1 MYIKAQPGILK
12 STRSG
17 FYIMKLISNNKI
29 NSIDAK
35 CDETMFKMKTNCEQ
49 NMTETIHI
57 ILP

>member
-29 NSIDAK
+29 GLHVWEVAALRK
-35 CDETMFKMKTNCEQ
+35 K
-49 NMTETIHI
+49 
-57 ILP
+57 L

>member
-1 MYIKAQPGILK
+1 MGGCSPEEKCYEKENCLFFR
-12 STRSG
+12 T
-17 FYIMKLISNNKI
+17 I
-29 NSIDAK
+29 NSIDTK

>member
-1 MYIKAQPGILK
+1 
-12 STRSG
+12 
-17 FYIMKLISNNKI
+17 MKKKIFLFFRTI
-29 NSIDAK
+29 NSIDTK